1 MIVCLLKNDYI
12 SSVELPEKIQG
23 QFWLKD
29 ASDVNR
35 ENVIAIE
42 GIGDQWVLK
51 ANEKVEF
58 EDGVKF
64 KYLKSGI
71 IYRLKSIENKYIYVY
86 IEEESLQG
94 RFIKYRLKFNE
105 GVITLGR
112 NVNNSIVINNPAISN
127 HHLRIFYKNN
137 QWHLKDMNSTNGTF
151 VNYYKVTE
159 CPLKIGDLI
168 YVSGVKLIIGDRFIC
183 INKSEN
189 ISLNQS
195 DLKL

>member
-1 MIVCLLKNDYI
+1 
-12 SSVELPEKIQG
+12 
-23 QFWLKD
+23 
-29 ASDVNR
+29 
-35 ENVIAIE
+35 
-42 GIGDQWVLK
+42 
-51 ANEKVEF
+51 
-58 EDGVKF
+58 
-64 KYLKSGI
+64 KSGI

-151 VNYYKVTE
+151 VNYYKVSE

-168 YVSGVKLIIGDRFIC
+168 YVSGVKLIIGDRFVC
-183 INKSEN
+183 INKSASV
-189 ISLNQS
+189 SLSQS
-195 DLKL
+195 DFEIMTFKTY